1 MQEQVDNIDR
11 ELKIL
16 RKIKKEM
23 LEIKNT
29 IARMKNAFDGFIS
42 RLDIAEER
50 IPEFEDM
57 TLEASKSE
65 KQREKRLKKREQNI
79 KKMWNNYKKYDIHII
94 EIPEREEIEKGTET
108 MFEAIMTENFLKLML
123 DTKQWIQ
130 EIQRTPSR
138 INAFKTIPRFII
150 FKHKE
155 KNLERSQR
163 EKNTLFIE
171 IEQR

>member
-1 MQEQVDNIDR
+1 MLNALQEKVDNMQEQVDNIDR

-50 IPEFEDM
+50 IPEFEYM

-65 KQREKRLKKREQNI
+65 KQREKRLKTNEEGLRDLWDDVKCSNI
-79 KKMWNNYKKYDIHII
+79 CII
-94 EIPEREEIEKGTET
+94 GVPEGEEREKGT
-108 MFEAIMTENFLKLML
+108 
-123 DTKQWIQ
+123 
-130 EIQRTPSR
+130 
-138 INAFKTIPRFII
+138 
-150 FKHKE
+150 
-155 KNLERSQR
+155 
-163 EKNTLFIE
+163 
-171 IEQR
+171 